1 MRQQD
6 SDRLALQ
13 TAFLAG
19 AIIALLA
26 AAAICRAD
34 ITAPDSVEAGCL
46 AVCKSDAPA
55 TWVIYPQ
62 SYRGS
67 YCVTDGGSSCIFAS
81 PVKGV
86 ITIIAATVN
95 DEGGV
100 DIAEHTLYNGEAAPE
115 PDNVDPAPSPTPE
128 PEPET
133 EPETL
138 ESIIETSDVTATAAD
153 LNALSN
159 AFATVIQ
166 SIDNGAIKT
175 PAGARETFRAVWL
188 RQAALTNPAV
198 IDNLKPLIDALSD
211 KIDNT
216 DLQTIRRDYT
226 EIVAAL
232 RKRAGCSSGRC
243 NNGR

>member
-1 MRQQD
+1 MSYRAYA
-6 SDRLALQ
+6 LALM
-13 TAFLAG
+13 L
-19 AIIALLA
+19 LLA
-26 AAAICRAD
+26 CNGLQAA
-34 ITAPDSVEAGCL
+34 ITAPDVVEAGSL
-46 AVCKSDAPA
+46 AVCKSDTAA
-55 TWVIYPQ
+55 TWAIYPQ

-67 YCVTDGGSSCIFAS
+67 YYVADGGSSCIFAS
-81 PVKGV
+81 PVKGIV
-86 ITIIAATVN
+86 TIIAATVN
-95 DEGGV
+95 DAGGV

-115 PDNVDPAPSPTPE
+115 PDKVDPAPSPE

-133 EPETL
+133 ID
-138 ESIIETSDVTATAAD
+138 SVIAADNSQATAAD

-166 SIDNGAIKT
+166 SIDNGAVKT

-188 RQAALTNPAV
+188 RQAAMTNPAA
-198 IDNLKPLIDALSD
+198 IDNLSGLIDKLSAM
-211 KIDNT
+211 IDNS

-226 EIVAAL
+226 AIVAAL

>member
-6 SDRLALQ
+6 GDRLALQ
-13 TAFLAG
+13 TAFIAG
-19 AIIALLA
+19 ALIALLA
-26 AAAICRAD
+26 MAAICRAE

-46 AVCKSDAPA
+46 AVCKSDTPA
-55 TWVIYPQ
+55 TWAIYPQ

-67 YCVTDGGSSCIFAS
+67 CYVADGGSSCIFAS

-86 ITIIAATVN
+86 VTIIAATVN

-115 PDNVDPAPSPTPE
+115 SDSVDPAPSPAPT
-128 PEPET
+128 
-133 EPETL
+133 PETL
-138 ESIIETSDVTATAAD
+138 ESIVETSDVQATAAD
-153 LNALSN
+153 LNALSS

-188 RQAALTNPAV
+188 RQAAVANPAA
-198 IDNLKPLIDALSD
+198 IDALQPLIDKLSD
-211 KIDNT
+211 MIDNS
-216 DLQTIRRDYT
+216 DLTTIRRDYAA
-226 EIVAAL
+226 IVAAL
-232 RKRAGCSSGRC
+232 RKRAGCNSGRC

>member
-1 MRQQD
+1 M
-6 SDRLALQ
+6 SNTRLLLTLAVLLVCNELQ
-13 TAFLAG
+13 
-19 AIIALLA
+19 A
-26 AAAICRAD
+26 A

-55 TWVIYPQ
+55 TWAIYPQ

-81 PVKGV
+81 PVKGIV
-86 ITIIAATVN
+86 TIIAATVN

-100 DIAEHTLYNGEAAPE
+100 DITEHTLYNGEVAPE
-115 PDNVDPAPSPTPE
+115 PDNIDPAPSPTP
-128 PEPET
+128 T
-133 EPETL
+133 PETL
-138 ESIIETSDVTATAAD
+138 ESIVETSDVTATAAD

-188 RQAALTNPAV
+188 RQAAVTNPAA
-198 IDNLKPLIDALSD
+198 IDALKPLIDALSD
-211 KIDNT
+211 KVDNT
-216 DLQTIRRDYT
+216 NLLTIRRDYT

-232 RKRAGCSSGRC
+232 RKRAGCPSGRC